1 MRFFNRKMMEN
12 AGKFVSSVI
21 TSVNKN
27 TQKTPIVKTSCGKT
41 VDPDGEISMFGT
53 VPGSMKCSVSRHDNA
68 SKIKAY
74 KDVEEITKAGG
85 IPQIDITW
93 DADSSRY
100 ASDGIIVHRYTW
112 RTKDIRAEIQEDPN
126 NAPHV

>member
-1 MRFFNRKMMEN
+1 MKFFNRKIMEN
-12 AGKFVSSVI
+12 FSKSVSNIFANVS
-21 TSVNKN
+21 KN
-27 TQKTPIVKTSCGKT
+27 TNKTPTVKTICGKT

-53 VPGSMKCSVSRHDNA
+53 TPGSMRCRISIHDNA

-74 KDVEEITKAGG
+74 KDAEEITKAGG

-93 DADSSRY
+93 NADSSRY
-100 ASDGIIVHRYTW
+100 VSDGIIVHRYTW
-112 RTKDIRAEIQEDPN
+112 HTKDIRAEIQDDPN